1 MVNRKDKKPEKVMQ
15 IERFLS
21 QTKVMVVLILIM
33 DLFFFFAGNFI
44 FNSVARLPEM
54 LKDLDNPKKIHKFV
68 KHIAKF
74 QDYR

>member
-33 DLFFFFAGNFI
+33 DLFFFFCREFH
-44 FNSVARLPEM
+44 L
-54 LKDLDNPKKIHKFV
+54 
-68 KHIAKF
+68 
-74 QDYR
+74 